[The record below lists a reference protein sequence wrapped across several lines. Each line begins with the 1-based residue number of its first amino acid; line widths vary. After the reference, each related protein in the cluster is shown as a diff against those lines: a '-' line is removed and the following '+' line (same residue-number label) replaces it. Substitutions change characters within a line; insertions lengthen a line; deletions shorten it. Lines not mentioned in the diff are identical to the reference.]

1 MAAVLASGPCAVLS
15 HRSAASLWRIRA
27 TTRSLIEVTAS
38 RQCSRPG
45 IQTHRGSVPAD
56 EMTVLRGIPVTTVP
70 RTLLDLAA
78 MLPRRQVERAVN
90 EAEVLQL
97 FDALSLADLVAR
109 HPRRRGVASIGALL
123 AARSHG
129 SGMTRSELEERFLVL
144 LDQAGLPSP
153 DVNRSVH
160 VSGRWI
166 EGDCVWLPQRVIAE
180 LDGHAFHATAAAFE
194 RDRSRDRVLQ
204 AAGWRVV
211 RITWRQ
217 LHDDSAALVA
227 DLRGLLA
234 ADG

>member
-97 FDALSLADLVAR
+97 FDALS
-109 HPRRRGVASIGALL
+109 
-123 AARSHG
+123 
-129 SGMTRSELEERFLVL
+129 
-144 LDQAGLPSP
+144 
-153 DVNRSVH
+153 
-160 VSGRWI
+160 
-166 EGDCVWLPQRVIAE
+166 WLRVI
-180 LDGHAFHATAAAFE
+180 HAAGAWPRSGLSWRPGATAQ
-194 RDRSRDRVLQ
+194 V
-204 AAGWRVV
+204 
-211 RITWRQ
+211 
-217 LHDDSAALVA
+217 
-227 DLRGLLA
+227 
-234 ADG
+234 